1 MKRRTFYIL
10 DVFAEKKY
18 AGNQLAVFRDAGDLS
33 DQEMQR
39 IANEMHFSETTFI
52 RSERPRNGGW
62 DVRIF
67 TPEAELPFAGHP
79 TLGTAYVLQQKLIC
93 NQVDEVVLNL
103 QVGRIPVTF
112 NYLDGL
118 PEQLWMHQMPPKFGG
133 SFTAAQ
139 FAPVLSLSERDF
151 DARFPIEE
159 SSTGTGAIIIPLKTL
174 AAVKKAMIHRQNFF
188 AFIRDIPSK
197 VPLLFCAETEDK
209 ANQLHV
215 RVFADYY
222 GIPEDPAT
230 GSANGCLAGWLI
242 KNRYFGADPID
253 IRVEQGI
260 EIGRPS
266 LLHLRAEQKGE
277 VIEVHV
283 GGKVI
288 MIAEGEFV

>member
-10 DVFAEKKY
+10 DVFAEKEY
-18 AGNQLAVFRDAGDLS
+18 SGNQLAVFRDSGSLS
-33 DQEMQR
+33 DREMQR

-52 RSERPRNGGW
+52 FSEKPRNGGW

-93 NQVDEVVLNL
+93 DLVGEVVLNL
-103 QVGRIPVTF
+103 KVGRIPVTF
-112 NYLDGL
+112 KYSEGR
-118 PEQLWMHQMPPKFGG
+118 PEQLWMHQLSPKFGKT
-133 SFTAAQ
+133 FTAAQ
-139 FAPVLSLSERDF
+139 LAPVLNLNESDF

-159 SSTGTGAIIIPLKTL
+159 SSTGTGAIIIPLKSL
-174 AAVKKAMIHRQNFF
+174 AAVRRAMIHRQNFF

-197 VPLLFCAETEDK
+197 VPLIFCTETEDR

-230 GSANGCLAGWLI
+230 GSANGCLAGWLV
-242 KNRYFGADPID
+242 KHRYFGGDSIA

-260 EIGRPS
+260 EMGRPS
-266 LLHLRAEQKGE
+266 LLHLRAAQKGG

-288 MIAEGEFV
+288 IIAEGKFV

>member
-1 MKRRTFYIL
+1 MSHHQFYIL

-18 AGNQLAVFRDAGDLS
+18 SGNQLAVFRDAGGLS
-33 DQEMQR
+33 NQEMQQ

-52 RSERPRNGGW
+52 LSEKPRNSGW

-93 NQVDEVVLNL
+93 DQVEEVVLNL
-103 QVGRIPVTF
+103 KVGRIPVSF
-112 NYLDGL
+112 NYSDGR
-118 PEQLWMHQMPPKFGG
+118 PDQLWMRQMPPQFGRI
-133 SFTAAQ
+133 FTVAQ
-139 FAPVLSLSERDF
+139 LAPVLSLSESDF

-159 SSTGTGAIIIPLKTL
+159 SSTGAGAIIIPLKTL
-174 AAVKKAMIHRQNFF
+174 TAVKTAMIHRQNFF

-197 VPLLFCAETEDK
+197 VPLIFCTETVDK

-215 RVFADYY
+215 RVFADEY

-230 GSANGCLAGWLI
+230 GSANGCLAGWLV
-242 KNRYFGADPID
+242 KHRYFGGDIID
-253 IRVEQGI
+253 IRVEQGL
-260 EIGRPS
+260 EMGRPS
-266 LLHLRAEQKGE
+266 LLHLRAARKGDS
-277 VIEVHV
+277 IEVHV

>member
-1 MKRRTFYIL
+1 MTGKAFCIL

-18 AGNQLAVFRDAGDLS
+18 AGNQLAVFRNAGSLS
-33 DQEMQR
+33 PQEMQQ

-52 RSERPRNGGW
+52 ISEKPRDGGW

-79 TLGTAYVLQQKLIC
+79 TLGTAFVLQQKLIRD
-93 NQVDEVVLNL
+93 QVNEVVLNL
-103 QVGRIPVTF
+103 KVGRIPVAF
-112 NYLDGL
+112 NYSNGW
-118 PEQLWMHQMPPKFGG
+118 PEQLWMHQMPPQFGEI
-133 SFTAAQ
+133 FTAAQ
-139 FAPVLSLSERDF
+139 LAPVLSLKESDF

-159 SSTGTGAIIIPLKTL
+159 SSTGTGALIIPLKTL
-174 AAVKKAMIHRQNFF
+174 AAVKKAMIHRSNFF
-188 AFIRDIPSK
+188 AFIREVPSK

-209 ANQLHV
+209 DNQLHV

-230 GSANGCLAGWLI
+230 GSANGCLAGWLV
-242 KNRYFGADPID
+242 KNRYFGKDSID

-260 EIGRPS
+260 EISRPS
-266 LLHLRAEQKGE
+266 LLHLRAAQKGDI
-277 VIEVHV
+277 IEVHV

-288 MIAEGEFV
+288 PIAEGEFI

>member
-1 MKRRTFYIL
+1 MKGRTFYIL

-18 AGNQLAVFRDAGDLS
+18 AGNQLAVFRNAGDLS
-33 DQEMQR
+33 DQEMQQ

-52 RSERPRNGGW
+52 LSEKPRDGGW

-79 TLGTAYVLQQKLIC
+79 TLGTAYVLQKKVIC
-93 NQVDEVVLNL
+93 DQVEEVVLNL
-103 QVGRIPVTF
+103 KVGRIPVTF
-112 NYLDGL
+112 NYMDGR
-118 PEQLWMHQMPPKFGG
+118 PEQLWMHQLPPQFGRI
-133 SFTAAQ
+133 FTAAQ
-139 FAPVLSLSERDF
+139 LAPVLSLTESDF
-151 DARFPIEE
+151 DARFPIQE

-174 AAVKKAMIHRQNFF
+174 AAVKRAMIHRQNFF
-188 AFIRDIPSK
+188 AFIRDVPSK
-197 VPLLFCAETEDK
+197 VPLLFCAETEDQ

-230 GSANGCLAGWLI
+230 GSANGCLAGWLV
-242 KNRYFGADPID
+242 KNCYFGADTVD
-253 IRVEQGI
+253 IRIEQGI

-266 LLHLRAEQKGE
+266 LLHLRAARKGDS
-277 VIEVHV
+277 VEVHV